1 MADGVAGAKIDLSI
15 QVGVSF
21 IWSIGASI
29 TRKGVITVRGG
40 WGAGFWIAVACLVSG
55 PAAADDHCR
64 VPLAD
69 WQPRAV
75 LQKKLEAEGWTVM
88 SIRTDDGCYKVKAV
102 NAQGARMKAKYD
114 PASLEPI
121 PRERDDD

>member
-1 MADGVAGAKIDLSI
+1 M
-15 QVGVSF
+15 
-21 IWSIGASI
+21 
-29 TRKGVITVRGG
+29 RGG
-40 WGAGFWIAVACLVSG
+40 WGAGAWLAVACLVSV

-88 SIRTDDGCYKVKAV
+88 SIRTDDGCYKVKAF

-114 PASLEPI
+114 PASLEPL